1 MFVTKKALP
10 RRTFLRGLGASLALP
25 LLDAMVPA
33 STPLAQTP
41 AAPRPRF
48 GAVYFPNGA
57 IMEQWTPAAPGP
69 GFELPPILKPLEPF
83 RDELMVITN
92 LTRAGGEAASGQH
105 AVSSAGWLSGVLAK
119 ATEAEDVRLG
129 ITVDQVVA
137 NRIGQQ
143 TLVPSLELAT
153 EDFTGFIGGCTP
165 GYSCLYMNTV
175 SWATPTRPLPME
187 TNPRVAFERLFGS
200 SGTPEERAARMRT
213 RQSILDSIRE
223 DLSDLERS
231 LGPGDRVRVSEF
243 LDNVREIERRIQRA
257 ESANSTRVAAV
268 DAPLG
273 IPESYDEHASL
284 MFDLIAASLQSDLT
298 RVFTFML
305 ARELSNLAYPD
316 IGVKEAHHSISH
328 HGNNPSKIAA
338 HSKVGTYH
346 TQLFGAFVEK
356 LKNARD
362 GDASLLDQSQV
373 VFGGG
378 MGNGNAH
385 AATPLPLVLVGRAG
399 GIRGGRHL
407 VAAERTPIANLW
419 LSVANSFD
427 CDLDSFGEST
437 GPLELG

>member
-33 STPLAQTP
+33 STPLAQTA

-57 IMEQWTPAAPGP
+57 IMEQWTPAAPGR
-69 GFELPPILKPLEPF
+69 GFEFTPILKPLEPF
-83 RDELMVITN
+83 RDQLVVVTN

-129 ITVDQVVA
+129 ITLDQVIA
-137 NRIGQQ
+137 NRIGQE
-143 TLVPSLELAT
+143 TPFPSLELAT

-200 SGTPEERAARMRT
+200 SGTSEQRAARIRT
-213 RQSILDSIRE
+213 QQSILDSIRE

-231 LGPGDRVRVSEF
+231 LGAGDRIRVGEF
-243 LDNVREIERRIQRA
+243 LDNIREIERRIQKA
-257 ESANSTRVAAV
+257 ESANGTRVEAV
-268 DAPLG
+268 AAPLG
-273 IPESYDEHASL
+273 IPESYDEHASVML
-284 MFDLIAASLQSDLT
+284 DLIVASLQSDLA
-298 RVFTFML
+298 RVFTFMM
-305 ARELSNLAYPD
+305 ARELSNLAYPSL
-316 IGVKEAHHSISH
+316 GVKEAHHSISH
-328 HGNNPSKIAA
+328 HGNNATKIAA
-338 HSKVGTYH
+338 HATVGTYH
-346 TQLFGAFVEK
+346 TQLFARFIEK
-356 LKNARD
+356 LGKSRD

-373 VFGGG
+373 FFGGG

-385 AATPLPLVLVGRAG
+385 AATPLPLVLVGNAG
-399 GIRGGRHL
+399 GVKGGRHL
-407 VAAERTPIANLW
+407 VAAAQTPIANLW
-419 LSVANSFD
+419 LSVANRFD
-427 CDLDSFGEST
+427 CRLDSFGEST
-437 GPLELG
+437 GPLEL

>member
-10 RRTFLRGLGASLALP
+10 RRTFLRGLGASMALP

-57 IMEQWTPAAPGP
+57 IMEQWTPAAPGRD
-69 GFELPPILKPLEPF
+69 FELPPILKPLEPF
-83 RDELMVITN
+83 RDQLLVITN

-143 TLVPSLELAT
+143 TLFPSLELAT

-187 TNPRVAFERLFGS
+187 TNPRVAFERLFGN

-213 RQSILDSIRE
+213 RQSVLDSIRE
-223 DLSDLERS
+223 ELTDLERN

-243 LDNVREIERRIQRA
+243 LDNIREIERRIQRA
-257 ESANSTRVAAV
+257 ETANSTRVVAV

-273 IPESYDEHASL
+273 VPESYDEHASL

-356 LKNARD
+356 LRNTRD
-362 GDASLLDQSQV
+362 GDESLLDQSQV

-385 AATPLPLVLVGRAG
+385 AATPLPLVLVGSAG

-407 VAAERTPIANLW
+407 VARERTPIANLW

-427 CDLDSFGEST
+427 CGLDSFGEST
-437 GPLELG
+437 GPLEL